1 MSLQNELRV
10 SELISSGS
18 SAISENEKGDY
29 TFYVKPTNEDFDGE
43 TAGYVEK
50 PKYNEEQLKKA
61 VDVKLNELILPAAKE
76 QPKVVPQKVYDRL
89 QATYDASLA
98 TNSDLQK
105 QIDDLTAEVETLTTA
120 NEALSTQMD
129 VEKLLR
135 ASAENE
141 LEITNQKYVSLVR
154 DFQNALSK
162 GIREGIERVSLE
174 AQIRGLQA
182 EKETFNELQ
191 NSLQNQVNTQSSNL
205 RDLQSQLTNA
215 QQLQAAAQQ
224 QTASAQGDAAAARNA
239 AVQAQLA
246 GKKSGKIICDLLYR
260 QGFIPEN
267 IWLADEAYGSMMIK
281 TNRPVAIGYL
291 IWARSVVSFLTK
303 NPQYSKYVYIGVKPW
318 SEHMAY
324 KMGVL
329 PKDNLVGKVINF
341 FGTQFSLGAYK
352 FWKYKREHKLN
363 QLSLLWQ

>member
-18 SAISENEKGDY
+18 SAISQNEGGDY
-29 TFYVKPTNEDFDGE
+29 TFYVKPTKQDFDGE

-61 VDVKLNELILPAAKE
+61 VDVNLNELILPAPKE

-89 QATYDASLA
+89 EGIYTGSLA
-98 TNSDLQK
+98 TNQDLQK
-105 QIDDLTAEVETLTTA
+105 KIDDLIAEVETLTTA

-141 LEITNQKYVSLVR
+141 LEITGQKYVSLVK

-182 EKETFNELQ
+182 EKETFNKLQ
-191 NSLQNQVNTQSSNL
+191 SSLQNQVNTQTSNI

-215 QQLQAAAQQ
+215 QQLQATAQQ
-224 QTASAQGDAAAARNA
+224 QTAGAQAEAAVARNA
-239 AVQAQLA
+239 AIQAQLST
-246 GKKSGKIICDLLYR
+246 KSSGKIICDLLYR
-260 QGFIPEN
+260 QGFIPEH
-267 IWLADEAYGSMMIK
+267 IWAADEAYGSIMIK

-329 PKDNLVGKVINF
+329 SKDNLIGKVINF

-352 FWKYKREHKLN
+352 FWKFKREHKLN
-363 QLSLLWQ
+363 ELSLLWQ